1 LVVPSNLVDWQ
12 LLLHD
17 DNSISNVGV
26 IMEYAV
32 YFLGFSLLVLAG
44 VVVWGISVAKRTVSD
59 IQTTVDKLPE
69 IVAHVN
75 GIVSD
80 VKTVSATVGDLVA
93 DIKSIIPG
101 TDEGA
106 SMDNVWKGAGEGGA
120 QVLKSLAGSLFKA
133 KHSGPEIDGSL
144 G

>member
-1 LVVPSNLVDWQ
+1 
-12 LLLHD
+12 
-17 DNSISNVGV
+17 
-26 IMEYAV
+26 MEYAV